1 MLKNLTLRRKFTVL
15 LTLILLAGLTLSGLV
30 LSNVLRNS
38 ARNSVA
44 STAQVLM
51 ETMGSVREYTN
62 TQITPEL
69 RDKIETE
76 FLPQTI
82 PAFSAREVFEILRQ
96 DPDYRDFFYKEPTL
110 NPTNLR
116 DKADAFE
123 TDLVERFKREPDLK
137 EISGY
142 RSVGGENLFYIA
154 RPLVI
159 KEQQCLQCHSTPDVA
174 PKSLIE
180 RYGTGGGFG
189 WKLNDTIGAR
199 MISVPASQVINKAN
213 QLSLVVL
220 GITSTIFLG
229 VIALVN
235 IMLNRQVI
243 RPLKKM
249 TRVAEE
255 VSTGHTNVEFD
266 QLSNDEIGNLA
277 KAFRRMQLSLEI
289 ALKRL
294 NRPTQGGTSGSDF

>member
-30 LSNVLRNS
+30 LSNVLSNS
-38 ARNSVA
+38 ARESVA

-69 RDKIETE
+69 QDKIETE
-76 FLPQTI
+76 FLPQSV

-96 DPDYRDFFYKEPTL
+96 NSEYRDFFYKEPTL

-123 TDLVERFKREPDLK
+123 TDLVERFQREPNLK
-137 EISGY
+137 EISGF
-142 RSVGGENLFYIA
+142 RTVASEDLFYIA
-154 RPLVI
+154 RPLII
-159 KEQQCLQCHSTPDVA
+159 KEQKCLQCHSTPEAA
-174 PKSLIE
+174 PKSQIE

-189 WKLNDTIGAR
+189 WKLNDVIGAR
-199 MISVPASQVINKAN
+199 MISVPASKVIDKAN
-213 QLSLVVL
+213 RLSLIVL
-220 GITSTIFLG
+220 GITSAIFLG

-235 IMLNRQVI
+235 IMLNRQII
-243 RPLKKM
+243 RPLKRM

-255 VSTGHTNVEFD
+255 VSTGHTNVEFE

-294 NRPTQGGTSGSDF
+294 NRPTQGGTSSTDF